1 MSKKNNDDNLLKTK
15 IKEFIKGYYLLKFD
29 KTKNIKNEENEKEQI
44 SIKERKSISSDNKSI
59 KITESKINNNNNIS
73 NINISKTNRKIIGS
87 SSKRINELIKS
98 LSTEHKKLKKN
109 ISNSSLK
116 SNNSSKKTE
125 KSLDSKKIEKNK
137 IIPNFMNPSTNILD
151 LNFYDNK
158 QQQNQNNKS
167 NNSFFPNEITSNN
180 ISIANSKNSFL
191 NDSIKNLSNKKT
203 NKNLSQYINKKSKI
217 DSNSN
222 TSPNSFGNISQQREI
237 LSRYHKNQMK
247 FNYLENDIKNFQ
259 LKPELLFNSSLI
271 LKNINKSPLYL
282 KKNYL
287 PSESIENKFKVFYN
301 KHKDEFDNYDPND
314 NNINKYHKRTKSAN
328 TRTFEQFYKD
338 EMEHLLK
345 HEKNLKLIKDKY
357 DYFYKNEEYEASL
370 FPYKPE
376 IDKNS
381 KKIMEKKKFYE
392 LNQDKIPYEIELSE
406 YKNSLRKIIPQIM
419 ENDKQN
425 KIKRYNSVVY
435 KRNKKNL
442 QKNYENKI
450 KNENNINYISN
461 DFKKENQNKKCKT
474 EIKKRNS
481 SKWTDFI
488 RKFDKI
494 KNYIN
499 LDDINLYRINVSGNS
514 AWNKNML
521 NNVFIKNNKENL
533 NLFEELLKN

>member
-15 IKEFIKGYYLLKFD
+15 IKEFIKGYYYLKFD
-29 KTKNIKNEENEKEQI
+29 KTKNIKNEQNEKEPI
-44 SIKERKSISSDNKSI
+44 STKERKSISSDNKSI

-116 SNNSSKKTE
+116 SNNSSKKTEKSLDSKKIEKNKIIPNFMNPSE

-435 KRNKKNL
+435 KWKMI
-442 QKNYENKI
+442 NKI
-450 KNENNINYISN
+450 KLKDIIVLFIN
-461 DFKKENQNKKCKT
+461 
-474 EIKKRNS
+474 EIKKIYKKIMKIKLKMKIILIIFQMI
-481 SKWTDFI
+481 SKKKI
-488 RKFDKI
+488 KI
-494 KNYIN
+494 KNVKRK
-499 LDDINLYRINVSGNS
+499 L
-514 AWNKNML
+514 K
-521 NNVFIKNNKENL
+521 KETHQNGL
-533 NLFEELLKN
+533 IL

>member
-1 MSKKNNDDNLLKTK
+1 
-15 IKEFIKGYYLLKFD
+15 
-29 KTKNIKNEENEKEQI
+29 
-44 SIKERKSISSDNKSI
+44 
-59 KITESKINNNNNIS
+59 
-73 NINISKTNRKIIGS
+73 
-87 SSKRINELIKS
+87 
-98 LSTEHKKLKKN
+98 
-109 ISNSSLK
+109 
-116 SNNSSKKTE
+116 
-125 KSLDSKKIEKNK
+125 
-137 IIPNFMNPSTNILD
+137 
-151 LNFYDNK
+151 
-158 QQQNQNNKS
+158 
-167 NNSFFPNEITSNN
+167 
-180 ISIANSKNSFL
+180 
-191 NDSIKNLSNKKT
+191 
-203 NKNLSQYINKKSKI
+203 
-217 DSNSN
+217 
-222 TSPNSFGNISQQREI
+222 
-237 LSRYHKNQMK
+237 
-247 FNYLENDIKNFQ
+247 
-259 LKPELLFNSSLI
+259 
-271 LKNINKSPLYL
+271 
-282 KKNYL
+282 
-287 PSESIENKFKVFYN
+287 
-301 KHKDEFDNYDPND
+301 
-314 NNINKYHKRTKSAN
+314 
-328 TRTFEQFYKD
+328 
-338 EMEHLLK
+338 
-345 HEKNLKLIKDKY
+345 
-357 DYFYKNEEYEASL
+357 
-370 FPYKPE
+370 
-376 IDKNS
+376 
-381 KKIMEKKKFYE
+381 MEKKKFYE